1 MTTESQ
7 PSVQSPRRFRPWLV
21 GGIAVVIAGA
31 AAAAGVFLWQRFSQ
45 RPIAPGMAIAP
56 NSALLTLTLPTD
68 PKPWE
73 ALAKSGLLQAQP
85 WLNPSYDPL
94 SPEGV
99 NLAQLDYL
107 KDVRPFI
114 GDQATVVLLPITP
127 ESVRELPVPP
137 HVWIVPTLNVPMGE
151 QLLQSVIGEP
161 ITEINGVK
169 IFKAKGILPDPD
181 SGAIALIT
189 HENQAYIIW
198 SQHQS
203 ALQQVIATAQANN
216 GIGSQPTYQQAVKG
230 LSDHRPLVELYLNLP
245 AFLASQ
251 MAAPEGSLPEPPRE
265 LQGMVLTADMTPE
278 QIELEAVTWRPEQNP
293 ALVSEGQ
300 SRELSRLVPE
310 TTLAFYGT
318 GSFKNL
324 WQNTP
329 ASVKETIA
337 STVKDLTG
345 LDWQQA
351 FVPWMDGEF
360 AAAFVPVPALGNAPS
375 LLFLSQTG
383 DRPQASQTLS
393 QLDTQI
399 RDRLRWQVQQ
409 TATEPQPITTW
420 RIPPGLPVGQHGWLN
435 DQTLFLGLGP
445 LTDMRTPPT
454 RSLADSPLYRA
465 VLPHPKG
472 TQFYLNLS
480 DLAPLQNNLLLPQ
493 LAPEI
498 ARSLQPFAAL
508 GITSRV
514 RDNQF
519 THYMA
524 RIRLKPLSPPEVQP
538 TPGEP

>member
-7 PSVQSPRRFRPWLV
+7 LSVQSPRRFRPWFV
-21 GGIAVVIAGA
+21 GGVAVVIVGA
-31 AAAAGVFLWQRFSQ
+31 AAAAGVFLWQRLSQ

-73 ALAKSGLLQAQP
+73 ALAKSGLLQTQP

-114 GDQATVVLLPITP
+114 GDQATLVLLPITP
-127 ESVRELPVPP
+127 ESARESPLPP

-151 QLLQSVIGEP
+151 QLLQRVVGDP
-161 ITEINGVK
+161 ITEMNGVK
-169 IFKAKGILPDPD
+169 IFRAKGILPDSN
-181 SGAIALIT
+181 SGANTAGAQDAIALVK
-189 HENQAYIIW
+189 HENQAYILW

-203 ALQQVIATAQANN
+203 ALQQVIATAQSNN
-216 GIGSQPTYQQAVKG
+216 GIASQPTYQQAVKG

-278 QIELEAVTWRPEQNP
+278 QIEVEAVTWRSEQHQ

-300 SRELSRLVPE
+300 SRELARLVPE
-310 TTLAFYGT
+310 TTFAFYST
-318 GSFKNL
+318 GSFRNL

-329 ASVKETIA
+329 SSVQETIA

-360 AAAFVPVPALGNAPS
+360 AAALVPVPALGNAPS
-375 LLFLSQTG
+375 LLFLSQTS

-435 DQTLFLGLGP
+435 DKTLYLGLGP
-445 LTDMRTPPT
+445 LTDMSRPPE

-465 VLPHPKG
+465 VLPDPKG

-480 DLAPLQNNLLLPQ
+480 NLGLLQNNLLLPQ
-493 LAPEI
+493 LAPEV
-498 ARSLQPFAAL
+498 ARSLQPFTAL
-508 GITSRV
+508 GITSHV

-519 THYMA
+519 THYIA
-524 RIRLKPLSPPEVQP
+524 RIRLKSTSPP
-538 TPGEP
+538 

>member
-1 MTTESQ
+1 MTTESR
-7 PSVQSPRRFRPWLV
+7 PLVRPPRRFHPWLV
-21 GGIAVVIAGA
+21 AAVAVVVLGAGTA
-31 AAAAGVFLWQRFSQ
+31 AALLLWQRFSQ
-45 RPIAPGMAIAP
+45 RSIAPGMAIAP
-56 NSALLTLTLPTD
+56 KAALLTLTLPTD
-68 PKPWE
+68 PQPWE
-73 ALAKSGLLQAQP
+73 VLSKSNLLQTQP
-85 WLNPSYDPL
+85 WLNPTYDPL

-107 KDVRPFI
+107 KEVRPFI
-114 GDQATVVLLPITP
+114 GDRATLVLLPITP
-127 ESVRELPVPP
+127 ESVKESPVPP
-137 HVWIVPTLNVPMGE
+137 YVWVVPTLNVPMGE
-151 QLLQSVIGEP
+151 QLLQSLIGEP

-169 IFKAKGILPDPD
+169 IFRAKGIVPGPD
-181 SGAIALIT
+181 SGTIALLK
-189 HENQAYIIW
+189 HQDQAYLIW

-216 GIGSQPTYQQAVKG
+216 GIASQLTYQQAVKG

-265 LQGMVLTADMTPE
+265 LQGIVLTAEMTPE
-278 QIELEAVTWRPEQNP
+278 QIELEAVTWRPEANQ

-324 WQNTP
+324 WHNTP
-329 ASVKETIA
+329 ASVKKTIA

-360 AAAFVPVPALGNAPS
+360 AAAFVPVPSLGNAPS
-375 LLFLSQTG
+375 LVFLSQTS
-383 DRPQASQTLS
+383 DRPRASQTLS
-393 QLDTQI
+393 QLDSQI

-435 DQTLFLGLGP
+435 DQIVFLGLGP
-445 LTDMRTPPT
+445 LMDMSRRPE
-454 RSLADSPLYRA
+454 RSLADSPLYHA
-465 VLPHPKG
+465 VLPQPKD

-480 DLAPLQNNLLLPQ
+480 NLGSLQNNLLLPQ
-493 LAPEI
+493 LAPEVV
-498 ARSLQPFAAL
+498 RSLQPFAAL
-508 GITSRV
+508 GITSHV

-519 THYMA
+519 THYIA
-524 RIRLKPLSPPEVQP
+524 RIRLKPTSPP
-538 TPGEP
+538 

>member
-1 MTTESQ
+1 MTLKSQ
-7 PSVQSPRRFRPWLV
+7 PSVQSARRFQPWFV
-21 GGIAVVIAGA
+21 GGAAVVIVGA

-56 NSALLTLTLPTD
+56 PTALLTLTLPTD
-68 PKPWE
+68 PQPWE
-73 ALAKSGLLQAQP
+73 ALAKSGLLQTQP
-85 WLNPSYDPL
+85 WLNPTYAPL
-94 SPEGV
+94 SPAGV
-99 NLAQLDYL
+99 NLEQLDYL

-114 GDQATVVLLPITP
+114 GDQATLVLLPMTP
-127 ESVRELPVPP
+127 ESLRESPLPPYA
-137 HVWIVPTLNVPMGE
+137 WIVPTLNLPMGE

-181 SGAIALIT
+181 GGAIALLK
-189 HENQAYIIW
+189 HADKAYLVW

-216 GIGSQPTYQQAVKG
+216 GIARQPNYQQAVKG
-230 LSDHRPLVELYLNLP
+230 LSDHRPLAELYLNLP

-251 MAAPEGSLPEPPRE
+251 MAAPEGRLPEPPRE
-265 LQGMVLTADMTPE
+265 LQGMVLTADLTPE
-278 QIELEAVTWRPEQNP
+278 QIELEAVTWRSEQNQ

-310 TTLAFYGT
+310 TTLAFYST
-318 GSFKNL
+318 GSFRSL
-324 WQNTP
+324 WQNAP
-329 ASVKETIA
+329 ASIKETIA
-337 STVKDLTG
+337 NTVKDLTG

-360 AAAFVPVPALGNAPS
+360 AAAFVPIASLGNAPS
-375 LLFLSQTG
+375 LLFLTQTSS
-383 DRPQASQTLS
+383 RPQASQALS
-393 QLDTQI
+393 QLDSQI

-435 DQTLFLGLGP
+435 DNTFFLTLGP
-445 LTDMRTPPT
+445 LTDVSRRPE

-465 VLPHPKG
+465 VLPDPKG

-480 DLAPLQNNLLLPQ
+480 DLGPLQNNLLVPQ
-493 LAPEI
+493 LAPEV

-508 GITSRV
+508 GITSDV

-519 THYMA
+519 THYVA
-524 RIRLKPLSPPEVQP
+524 RIRLKPISSQ
-538 TPGEP
+538 

>member
-7 PSVQSPRRFRPWLV
+7 SSLQSPRRSRPWLV
-21 GGIAVVIAGA
+21 GGVAVVVVGA
-31 AAAAGVFLWQRFSQ
+31 AAAAGVFLWQRLSQ
-45 RPIAPGMAIAP
+45 RPIALGMAIAP

-73 ALAKSGLLQAQP
+73 ALAKSGLLQTQP
-85 WLNPSYDPL
+85 WLNPTYDPL

-114 GDQATVVLLPITP
+114 GDQATLVLLPITP
-127 ESVRELPVPP
+127 ESVRESPLPP

-151 QLLQSVIGEP
+151 QLLQRVMGDP
-161 ITEINGVK
+161 IANIKGVK
-169 IFKAKGILPDPD
+169 IFKAKGILPDPN
-181 SGAIALIT
+181 SGAIALVK

-203 ALQQVIATAQANN
+203 ALQQVIATAQSNN
-216 GIGSQPTYQQAVKG
+216 GIASQPTYQQAVKG
-230 LSDHRPLVELYLNLP
+230 LSDHRPLAELYLNLP

-251 MAAPEGSLPEPPRE
+251 MAAPEGRLPEPPRE
-265 LQGMVLTADMTPE
+265 LQGMVLTADLTPE
-278 QIELEAVTWRPEQNP
+278 QIELEAVTWRSKQNQ

-300 SRELSRLVPE
+300 SRELSHLVPE
-310 TTLAFYGT
+310 TTLAFYST
-318 GSFKNL
+318 GSFRNL
-324 WQNTP
+324 WQNAP
-329 ASVKETIA
+329 ASIKETIA
-337 STVKDLTG
+337 NMVKDLAG

-360 AAAFVPVPALGNAPS
+360 ATALVSIPALRNAPS
-375 LLFLSQTG
+375 LLFLAQTS

-409 TATEPQPITTW
+409 TTTEPQPITTW

-435 DQTLFLGLGP
+435 DKTLYLGLGP
-445 LTDMRTPPT
+445 LTDMSRPPE

-465 VLPHPKG
+465 VLPDPKG

-480 DLAPLQNNLLLPQ
+480 NLGLLQNNLLLPQ
-493 LAPEI
+493 LAPEV

-508 GITSRV
+508 GITSQV
-514 RDNQF
+514 RENQF
-519 THYMA
+519 THYIA
-524 RIRLKPLSPPEVQP
+524 RIRLKSASLP
-538 TPGEP
+538 

>member
-1 MTTESQ
+1 MTTQSQ
-7 PSVQSPRRFRPWLV
+7 PSVGSRPQVRPWLV
-21 GGIAVVIAGA
+21 GGVALVIVGTAT
-31 AAAAGVFLWQRFSQ
+31 AAGVFLWQRFSQ

-56 NSALLTLTLPTD
+56 NNALLTLTLPTD
-68 PKPWE
+68 PQPWE
-73 ALAKSGLLQAQP
+73 ALAQTGLLRAQP
-85 WLNPSYDPL
+85 WLNPTYDPL

-114 GDQATVVLLPITP
+114 GDRATLVLLPITP
-127 ESVRELPVPP
+127 ESVKESPVPP
-137 HVWIVPTLNVPMGE
+137 YIWVVPTLNVPMGE
-151 QLLQSVIGEP
+151 QLLQSVIGDP
-161 ITEINGVK
+161 ITEIKGVK
-169 IFKAKGILPDPD
+169 IFRAKGILPDPH
-181 SGAIALIT
+181 SGAIALLK
-189 HENQAYIIW
+189 HQDQAYILW

-216 GIGSQPTYQQAVKG
+216 GIASQPTYQRAIKG
-230 LSDHRPLVELYLNLP
+230 LSDHRPLVELYVNLP
-245 AFLASQ
+245 TFLASQ

-265 LQGMVLTADMTPE
+265 LQGIVLTADMTPE
-278 QIELEAVTWRPEQNP
+278 QIEVEAVTWRPERNQP
-293 ALVSEGQ
+293 LVREGQ

-310 TTLAFYGT
+310 TTLAFYAT

-351 FVPWMDGEF
+351 FVPWMNGEF
-360 AAAFVPVPALGNAPS
+360 AAAFVPLPALGNAPS
-375 LLFLSQTG
+375 LLFLAQTS

-409 TATEPQPITTW
+409 TATDPQPLTTW
-420 RIPPGLPVGQHGWLN
+420 RLPPGLPVGQHGWLN
-435 DQTLFLGLGP
+435 DQILFLGLGP
-445 LTDMRTPPT
+445 LMDMSRRPE

-465 VLPHPKG
+465 VLPQPKD

-480 DLAPLQNNLLLPQ
+480 NLQSLQNNLLLPE
-493 LAPEI
+493 LAPQV

-508 GITSRV
+508 GITSHV

-519 THYMA
+519 THYIA
-524 RIRLKPLSPPEVQP
+524 RIRLKPTSSP
-538 TPGEP
+538 